1 MAYGRL
7 RSIRREIRKG
17 EELQAK
23 RLEQRKKEKEEKLLK
38 PAILSRYKYEP
49 PQIEVNLSDEIAGS
63 LRGLKTE
70 GMQLRFACFSVF
82 LT

>member
-1 MAYGRL
+1 MIYRRL

-17 EELQAK
+17 EEMQGK

-70 GMQLRFACFSVF
+70 GITHNFSMCYV
-82 LT
+82 TYN